1 MKRLG
6 CVYGSH
12 HTDMVVCACVNS
24 CTSADITAFFKG
36 MQVVGDGI
44 FLCTHADGRP
54 TGEVGDSLPFK
65 TCGLLVD

>member
-1 MKRLG
+1 M
-6 CVYGSH
+6 
-12 HTDMVVCACVNS
+12 NS

-54 TGEVGDSLPFK
+54 TGEVGDSLSFE
-65 TCGLLVD
+65 TCGLVVD